1 MLYRNLI
8 KLANKNK
15 LNYNINYKLKYD
27 KLSYDKLSYDKLK
40 YDKLRYDKLSYDKL
54 NINNLNKGN
63 ISIELI
69 NEPIIKS
76 LNLELLDSKRTC
88 FPNDCPCSKAISK
101 LSVSDFESKNSKY
114 YYWLPIL
121 RSRHETWCPLD
132 PDPIAIALNFNK
144 KKKYKNLNNDNITKV
159 TRELEKMV
167 S

>member
-15 LNYNINYKLKYD
+15 LNYNINYRFKYN
-27 KLSYDKLSYDKLK
+27 K
-40 YDKLRYDKLSYDKL
+40 
-54 NINNLNKGN
+54 LNKGN

-76 LNLELLDSKRTC
+76 LNLQLLDSKRTC
-88 FPNDCPCSKAISK
+88 FPNDCPCSKVISK
-101 LSVSDFESKNSKY
+101 LSVSDFENKNSKY
-114 YYWLPIL
+114 YYWLPNI

-144 KKKYKNLNNDNITKV
+144 KKEYKNHDIDNITKV
-159 TRELEKMV
+159 TRELEKLI